1 MAGPPPGEGRGTS
14 TVPEVYGGGVK
25 TWRGRRVV
33 HEITDAKPS
42 LSEDIGRREKRYL
55 IQMGIRTVCLIL
67 AVLVDAP
74 WPIRALLV
82 AGAVFLPYFAVVG
95 ANAGHEEGRTARFTP
110 LDETEAD

>member
-1 MAGPPPGEGRGTS
+1 M
-14 TVPEVYGGGVK
+14 K

-55 IQMGIRTVCLIL
+55 IQMGIRTICLIL

-74 WPIRALLV
+74 WPIRALFV

-95 ANAGHEEGRTARFTP
+95 ANAGREEGRESRLTAF
-110 LDETEAD
+110 DKAETNQNEIPRHRREIGS